1 VFTGLTEALRG
12 YGRSVLNAVV
22 TSHAIAGRPDSA
34 AYMEW
39 VARLSGGA
47 RYKQR
52 AHELLQLSPGL
63 RIFDAGCGPGTDLEH
78 LRRGVV
84 PGGLVLGL
92 DRDEQMLVRARTQSS
107 EQSLAAGDLESLPI
121 ADEKFDRVLTDRVLQ
136 HVSSP
141 RSSLQELRRVCR
153 PGGLAVMCEPDWGA
167 LQVESVHSEASD
179 AFARYTVDRV
189 VRNPVIGRQIG
200 RLGIETGWTREDVE
214 VMPIVCTD
222 FETAD
227 RLVGL
232 GRNSAS
238 AVADGYLQQDQRDA
252 WLAYLVDGPL
262 YVCATLVITCLRN

>member
-1 VFTGLTEALRG
+1 M
-12 YGRSVLNAVV
+12 
-22 TSHAIAGRPDSA
+22 TSQAIAGRQDAA

-39 VARLSGGA
+39 VAGLSGGA

-52 AHELLQLSPGL
+52 AHELLQLRPGL
-63 RIFDAGCGPGTDLEH
+63 RVLDAGCGPGTDLEH

-121 ADEKFDRVLTDRVLQ
+121 ADEQFDRVLTDRVLQ

-141 RSSLQELRRVCR
+141 RSSLHELRRVCR
-153 PGGLAVMCEPDWGA
+153 PGGLAVICEPDWGA
-167 LQVESVHSEASD
+167 LVVESVHSWASD
-179 AFARYTVDRV
+179 AFVRYTLDHV
-189 VRNPVIGRQIG
+189 VRNPVVGRQIG
-200 RLGIETGWTREDVE
+200 RLGSETGWTREVVE
-214 VMPIVCTD
+214 VMPTAFTD

-238 AVADGYLQQDQRDA
+238 AVAHGYLHQHERSE
-252 WLAYLVDGPL
+252 WLADLMDGPL